1 MKAKDAIVGAKVKI
15 KRSSKW
21 YSYDDYSN
29 PNDTTGTIISFNLG
43 ADLERDFSTHVD
55 WGNGCTNCY
64 RLLDLQLVKE

>member
-1 MKAKDAIVGAKVKI
+1 MKAKNAIVGAKVKI

-21 YSYDDYSN
+21 YRYEDLSN
-29 PNDTTGTIISFNLG
+29 PNDTTGTIISFNLD
-43 ADLERDFSTHVD
+43 ADLEGDFSTNVD